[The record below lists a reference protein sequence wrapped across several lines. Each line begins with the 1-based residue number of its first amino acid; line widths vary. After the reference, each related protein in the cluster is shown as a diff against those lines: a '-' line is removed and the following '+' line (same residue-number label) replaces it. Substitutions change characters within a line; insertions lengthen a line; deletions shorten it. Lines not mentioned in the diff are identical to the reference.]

1 MKTVNLTRIGD
12 SGIYTLPA
20 GVTIRDV
27 LNISLDDKPI
37 GFNRYKV
44 LAPDQIDIYDSN
56 LSNSAETVTAEV
68 E

>member
-1 MKTVNLTRIGD
+1 MRTVNLTRVGK
-12 SGIYTLPA
+12 SGIYSLP
-20 GVTIRDV
+20 GGITIRDV
-27 LNISLDDKPI
+27 IDILLDDKPI